1 MQTKWKIVAYP
12 KGNTEIDQ
20 NFLSLFLSNESKAD
34 VNAKYRFSLLDAD
47 ETFQHTRNFSIRLL
61 TKSENTW
68 GDRQYLDLG
77 TLKNQAEKL
86 LPDGNLT
93 ILCDVTV
100 VGPKKT
106 VSIPITNTRANQNDH
121 VIKDLS
127 CAFLQEEFSD
137 IKLLCGDKVFN
148 CHQFML
154 AARSPVFRA
163 MFMADMAE
171 KKTKKVDIKDLH
183 PEVLLVLLTFIYTGE
198 IPEFDEDV
206 KDILAAADQY
216 QLDQLKSA
224 CVDHLCRNLE
234 IKNCIDHLIMGD
246 LYQADV
252 LKKTSLL
259 FIASNMKNV
268 LKTNDWKESLQEY
281 PSLLVEAL
289 DAFAGNKKEDDR
301 MDTQN

>member
-1 MQTKWKIVAYP
+1 
-12 KGNTEIDQ
+12 
-20 NFLSLFLSNESKAD
+20 
-34 VNAKYRFSLLDAD
+34 
-47 ETFQHTRNFSIRLL
+47 
-61 TKSENTW
+61 
-68 GDRQYLDLG
+68 
-77 TLKNQAEKL
+77 
-86 LPDGNLT
+86 
-93 ILCDVTV
+93 
-100 VGPKKT
+100 
-106 VSIPITNTRANQNDH
+106 
-121 VIKDLS
+121 
-127 CAFLQEEFSD
+127 
-137 IKLLCGDKVFN
+137 
-148 CHQFML
+148 ML

-224 CVDHLCRNLE
+224 CVDHLCKNLDV
-234 IKNCIDHLIMGD
+234 KNCIDHLIMGD

-268 LKTNDWKESLQEY
+268 LKTNDWKESLQKY
-281 PSLLVEAL
+281 PSLLAEAL
-289 DAFAGNKKEDDR
+289 DAFAGNKKDDR
-301 MDTQN
+301 IDTQN